1 MKFRKAMGILAICG
15 SCVMGMGSAADA
27 LTIST
32 EQPDGTVK
40 YHYVLGDGRVR
51 ETVEPGSETEQE
63 TRGTSEAAQMPERS
77 VSGQTQIS
85 GENVPSEA
93 ASGESVSS
101 KAASDQSTPSESAS
115 DSDVSSEMAQR
126 MDRAQREQM
135 KESLAYLEKYGVS
148 YDTDAEK
155 IFYKGKEVRCITDVQ
170 ELLGNGICIYGSDE
184 NGETGRTDLY
194 TIRNAYGELTG
205 VREATEEEYA
215 AKTEEI
221 RQMKTAVV
229 LGPEETCAAVEDDLI
244 VEAVTEGSF
253 VCGVDV
259 PGAEAEGNF
268 VYSVD
273 IPGAVTEDN
282 FVYSVNIPG
291 DACEVQLENAAEVTM
306 ESGWSESDRES
317 LYLEQE
323 RERIREYERFGIVQS
338 NSGGWLWNGRK
349 VYMLLDDDGSISM
362 NNSDDTRAD
371 RIYLYV
377 ERDEEG
383 AITGVSA
390 VDGREILQKKAE
402 LDAETDRKN

>member
-205 VREATEEEYA
+205 VR
-215 AKTEEI
+215 
-221 RQMKTAVV
+221 
-229 LGPEETCAAVEDDLI
+229 
-244 VEAVTEGSF
+244 
-253 VCGVDV
+253 
-259 PGAEAEGNF
+259 
-268 VYSVD
+268 
-273 IPGAVTEDN
+273 
-282 FVYSVNIPG
+282 
-291 DACEVQLENAAEVTM
+291 
-306 ESGWSESDRES
+306 
-317 LYLEQE
+317 
-323 RERIREYERFGIVQS
+323 
-338 NSGGWLWNGRK
+338 
-349 VYMLLDDDGSISM
+349 
-362 NNSDDTRAD
+362 
-371 RIYLYV
+371 
-377 ERDEEG
+377 
-383 AITGVSA
+383 
-390 VDGREILQKKAE
+390 
-402 LDAETDRKN
+402 